1 MTTSAQAHPGV
12 SAAPLGRGRLGRR
25 AALELVPAYVVALLL
40 LPFIISGGH
49 FFPWHPA
56 TIDLQVYV
64 YAVKDLLAGKDIFA
78 TVTPVWHLY
87 FIYPPIAAI
96 LMVPLAFGPYLIW
109 QLLWA
114 AGLLWAQWSVLKRCG
129 VPRGGTMALVMIAV
143 LVAVEP
149 LRTTLGYGQ
158 VNTLLM
164 AFVVIDLLPDPD
176 DATEPAVGG
185 TVSRRRI
192 PRGILIGL
200 AASIKLT
207 PALFVIFL
215 LLLGKKRPAL
225 WAIASFVVFTG
236 VGAVLQPH
244 QTVDFAKSLLG
255 GNTHTAS
262 PIYVGNQSL
271 LGVFFRLIGKGTST
285 TLIGL
290 PIAGIVALIAV
301 VVAAHWWRRGA
312 KVFAVGIVGL
322 ATNLASPLSWTH
334 HYVWILPLGIAV
346 LQQISHVRW
355 PGAAG
360 RAGVLDRRD
369 TPLPRWV
376 TVGCAVWVL
385 WVSACLMLAV
395 LPYGHDV
402 EATYGA
408 GQEVIANF
416 GPVLGAVIIVGLAV
430 RLIAE
435 GRGVQPSSEV
445 GSAPPATAGTRSVP

>member
-1 MTTSAQAHPGV
+1 MSTSVRGRQLV
-12 SAAPLGRGRLGRR
+12 RDELSRGRLARR
-25 AALELVPAYVVALLL
+25 AGQELIPAYVVAVIL

-49 FFPWHPA
+49 AWPWNPA
-56 TIDLQVYV
+56 TIDMQVYV
-64 YAVKDLLAGKDIFA
+64 YAVKDLLAGKDIFL

-96 LMVPLAFGPYLIW
+96 LMIPLALGPYVMW

-114 AGLLWAQWSVLKRCG
+114 AGLIWAQWSVLKRCG
-129 VPRGGTMALVMIAV
+129 VPRGAKMALIMIAV
-143 LVAVEP
+143 VVAVEP

-164 AFVVIDLLPDPD
+164 AFVVIDLLPDPTD
-176 DATEPAVGG
+176 QLGLSGHGIGG
-185 TVSRRRI
+185 GRRRV
-192 PRGILIGL
+192 PRGVLIGL

-215 LLLGKKRPAL
+215 LLLGKKREAI
-225 WAIASFVVFTG
+225 WAMASFVFFTG
-236 VGAVLQPH
+236 IGAVFQPQ
-244 QTVDFAKSLLG
+244 QTIAFAHSLLG

-262 PIYVGNQSL
+262 PLYVGNQSL

-312 KVFAVGIVGL
+312 RVFAVGIVGL

-334 HYVWILPLGIAV
+334 HYVWILPLGLAV
-346 LQQISHVRW
+346 LQQIARIRW
-355 PGAAG
+355 AG
-360 RAGVLDRRD
+360 PTD
-369 TPLPRWV
+369 TRLPRWV
-376 TVGCAVWVL
+376 TIASAVWVM
-385 WVSACLMLAV
+385 WVSACLMLAL
-395 LPYGHDV
+395 LPYGNNV
-402 EATYGA
+402 ELTYNG

-416 GPVLGAVIIVGLAV
+416 GPVLGALIIIGLAG
-430 RLIAE
+430 RLIRDSRERAARLTTTTGSPAE
-435 GRGVQPSSEV
+435 V
-445 GSAPPATAGTRSVP
+445 PAGLAR